1 MWFPMNVMKFVDY
14 GHWEEVY
21 NGNCMH
27 CLRMLFL
34 GRQFE
39 CIGNLNAECWVRCPC
54 QLVFYCIGN
63 LHTESIG
70 NLHAKCWVRC
80 PSQPVSYCIGNF
92 HAECISNL
100 NAECWVRCP
109 YLPVFY
115 CIYILC
121 AEWGD
126 FRPSLH
132 VVFEMLNVVIA
143 IYIMPALDMFIT

>member
-1 MWFPMNVMKFVDY
+1 MTMWFPMNVMKFVDY

-21 NGNCMH
+21 NGNCMRF
-27 CLRMLFL
+27 LRMLFF

-39 CIGNLNAECWVRCPC
+39 CIGSCLRMLLFGRQFECIDNLNAE
-54 QLVFYCIGN
+54 
-63 LHTESIG
+63 
-70 NLHAKCWVRC
+70 CWVRC